1 MQKMQQAD
9 GFCVP
14 HDFIETHLLE
24 LNEACVKVYL
34 YAKHAAEKN
43 SGAVS
48 CEVLYAAFGERTYVQ
63 EALRVL
69 VRRGCLCVDKN
80 SVVTFPVAVQTERPQ
95 YSNAE
100 ITQSM
105 DRDVQ
110 LQMLMQAAEQVLGSV
125 PTLKR
130 ALENLRN
137 REQRLI
143 EQGKPREPG
152 AIDYSKPFTD
162 SHFVSD
168 TLNELLE
175 LSECSKN
182 IAETQRKLAE
192 LENIIDQLNEEYK
205 KVVVLWYVEKRSKEA
220 IMEELY
226 IESLTTVYNLRNRA
240 VAEFAL
246 LYYGASAMPSI

>member
-1 MQKMQQAD
+1 MNYFK
-9 GFCVP
+9 
-14 HDFIETHLLE
+14 
-24 LNEACVKVYL
+24 
-34 YAKHAAEKN
+34 
-43 SGAVS
+43 
-48 CEVLYAAFGERTYVQ
+48 
-63 EALRVL
+63 
-69 VRRGCLCVDKN
+69 
-80 SVVTFPVAVQTERPQ
+80 
-95 YSNAE
+95 
-100 ITQSM
+100 
-105 DRDVQ
+105 
-110 LQMLMQAAEQVLGSV
+110 AAEQVLGSI
-125 PTLKR
+125 PTLKK
-130 ALENLRN
+130 ALENLQK

-152 AIDYSKPFTD
+152 AIDYNKPFTD
-162 SHFVSD
+162 SHYVSD

-226 IESLTTVYNLRNRA
+226 VESLTTVYNLRNRA

-246 LYYGASAMPSI
+246 LYYGASALPSI

>member
-1 MQKMQQAD
+1 MNYFK
-9 GFCVP
+9 
-14 HDFIETHLLE
+14 
-24 LNEACVKVYL
+24 
-34 YAKHAAEKN
+34 
-43 SGAVS
+43 
-48 CEVLYAAFGERTYVQ
+48 
-63 EALRVL
+63 
-69 VRRGCLCVDKN
+69 
-80 SVVTFPVAVQTERPQ
+80 
-95 YSNAE
+95 
-100 ITQSM
+100 
-105 DRDVQ
+105 
-110 LQMLMQAAEQVLGSV
+110 AAEQVLGSI

-130 ALENLRN
+130 ALENLQK

-152 AIDYSKPFTD
+152 AIDYNKPFTD
-162 SHFVSD
+162 SHYVSD

-192 LENIIDQLNEEYK
+192 LENILNQLNEEYK

-226 IESLTTVYNLRNRA
+226 VESLTTVYNLRNRA

-246 LYYGASAMPSI
+246 LYYGASALPSI

>member
-1 MQKMQQAD
+1 MNYFK
-9 GFCVP
+9 
-14 HDFIETHLLE
+14 
-24 LNEACVKVYL
+24 
-34 YAKHAAEKN
+34 
-43 SGAVS
+43 
-48 CEVLYAAFGERTYVQ
+48 
-63 EALRVL
+63 
-69 VRRGCLCVDKN
+69 
-80 SVVTFPVAVQTERPQ
+80 
-95 YSNAE
+95 
-100 ITQSM
+100 
-105 DRDVQ
+105 
-110 LQMLMQAAEQVLGSV
+110 AAEQVLASV

-130 ALENLRN
+130 ALENLQK

-175 LSECSKN
+175 LSECSRN
-182 IAETQRKLAE
+182 IAETQRTLTE
-192 LENIIDQLNEEYK
+192 VEGILDQLDAEHK
-205 KVVVLWYVEKRSKEA
+205 KVVVLWYIEKRSKEA

>member
-1 MQKMQQAD
+1 MNYFK
-9 GFCVP
+9 
-14 HDFIETHLLE
+14 
-24 LNEACVKVYL
+24 
-34 YAKHAAEKN
+34 
-43 SGAVS
+43 
-48 CEVLYAAFGERTYVQ
+48 
-63 EALRVL
+63 
-69 VRRGCLCVDKN
+69 
-80 SVVTFPVAVQTERPQ
+80 
-95 YSNAE
+95 
-100 ITQSM
+100 
-105 DRDVQ
+105 
-110 LQMLMQAAEQVLGSV
+110 AAEQVLGSI

-130 ALENLRN
+130 ALENLQK

-152 AIDYSKPFTD
+152 AIDYNKPFTD
-162 SHFVSD
+162 SHYVSD

-182 IAETQRKLAE
+182 ISETQRKLAE

-226 IESLTTVYNLRNRA
+226 VESLTTVYNLRNKA

-246 LYYGASAMPSI
+246 LYYGASALPSI